1 MENLYQL
8 INNFNTDFGHPG
20 KLIPSGAGQRHL
32 WFHIEYHIPIDTEK
46 IKSQKEWANDSVTYL
61 GKNNFG
67 MCKVW
72 IDHDESKPYE
82 RPKFVVW
89 NDNIYVNPYTM
100 PDYDLVQEFYETR
113 KHFFDCEANV
123 LVGKSEVY
131 LSDKIIQQFMLIC
144 KHRIEA
150 CKDLLCCSSNTNTIK
165 EYAQK
170 ILDHAE
176 ILELLELEM
185 KAREKEK
192 AA

>member
-1 MENLYQL
+1 MKTREL
-8 INNFNTDFGHPG
+8 
-20 KLIPSGAGQRHL
+20 K
-32 WFHIEYHIPIDTEK
+32 
-46 IKSQKEWANDSVTYL
+46 QK
-61 GKNNFG
+61 
-67 MCKVW
+67 
-72 IDHDESKPYE
+72 
-82 RPKFVVW
+82 
-89 NDNIYVNPYTM
+89 
-100 PDYDLVQEFYETR
+100 FYETR
-113 KHFFDCEANV
+113 RRFFDCEANV